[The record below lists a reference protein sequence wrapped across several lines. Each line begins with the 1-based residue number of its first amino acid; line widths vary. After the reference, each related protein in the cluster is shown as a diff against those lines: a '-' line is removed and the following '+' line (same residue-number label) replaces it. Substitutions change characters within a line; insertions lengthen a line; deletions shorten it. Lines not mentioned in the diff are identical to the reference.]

1 LKVGVVTIGQ
11 IPREDLMPQ
20 LTEDMGSSIQILEAG
35 ALDGMSKEE
44 VAKIAPGPDDYVLVT
59 RLRDGTPVKIS
70 KQAIIPRIQK
80 RITRLEDEGAEVI
93 LLLCTG
99 EFPEFK
105 SKRLIVRPDRIL
117 DSFVRSVVGRGK
129 IGVVAPALEQVPM
142 MKRKWGREGLDVVV
156 RSVNPYVKT
165 DELGAIAEELARAS
179 VDLIILDCMGFR
191 KDSREKVRRITGKPV
206 VLPSSLLAHSVR
218 QLVG

>member
-1 LKVGVVTIGQ
+1 MKVGVITIGQ
-11 IPREDLMPQ
+11 TPRDDLMPQ
-20 LTEDMGSSIQILEAG
+20 LAEDMGPAIQILEAG
-35 ALDGMSKEE
+35 ALDGMSKDE
-44 VAKIAPGPDDYVLVT
+44 VAKIAPRSGDYVLVT

-70 KQAIIPRIQK
+70 KKAILPRIQ
-80 RITRLEDEGAEVI
+80 RCVTRLEEKGADLI

-105 SKRLIVRPDRIL
+105 SRNLIVRPDRIL
-117 DSFVRSVVGRGK
+117 ESFVRSLIDRGR
-129 IGVVAPALEQVPM
+129 IGVVAPAAEQTPI
-142 MKRKWGREGLDVVV
+142 MKRKWGRDGIEVIIK
-156 RSVNPYVKT
+156 SANPYAKR
-165 DELGAIAEELARAS
+165 DELGAVADELAKAN

-191 KDSREKVRRITGKPV
+191 RDSRKKVLKKTGKPV

>member
-1 LKVGVVTIGQ
+1 MKVGVVTIGQ